1 MNIHRELV
9 SLYKLDIYIQLHKTT
24 VTTYILSD
32 IYFSDFICPWP
43 QKSYATRVARH
54 RGWSREELEI
64 PKEGPMSDDPM
75 SGGYHGVYLIKVY
88 KSSFGD
94 GLLM

>member
-1 MNIHRELV
+1 MYHYTN
-9 SLYKLDIYIQLHKTT
+9 DIYIYMYITT

-32 IYFSDFICPWP
+32 IYIFLVMLYVCGRK
-43 QKSYATRVARH
+43 KSYASTRVEAGAVKSWKSQKKDR
-54 RGWSREELEI
+54 W
-64 PKEGPMSDDPM
+64 PMT
-75 SGGYHGVYLIKVY
+75 GGYHGVYLIKVY